1 MFKILYQNV
10 KQGFHFKSTANSH
23 FSDFI
28 TFLFAAL
35 QKEKKCNTLSS
46 VSFVLDYRNRD
57 TFVPRIFFV
66 VIVHLCACQSWG
78 ARTGKVQARLKRWK
92 ANFRIVLTEIF
103 SSQTSSLAGHDWRFY
118 CQTQKT
124 VNTWKISWT
133 LIVYRP
139 TAIKFRIRKQTSKPQ
154 TNYCCC
160 LRFRYLTPYWLISRN
175 TITFHKYF
183 WCSRF
188 SEFHSKSS
196 RDNFTA
202 PDMLIIP

>member
-1 MFKILYQNV
+1 MIPYWFLSNRLKFTIFKILYQNI

-28 TFLFAAL
+28 TFLFAAS
-35 QKEKKCNTLSS
+35 QGRKKKCNTLSS

-57 TFVPRIFFV
+57 TFVLRIFFF

-92 ANFRIVLTEIF
+92 ANFRMVLTEIF

-124 VNTWKISWT
+124 VNPWKISGK
-133 LIVYRP
+133 LIVYWP
-139 TAIKFRIRKQTSKPQ
+139 IAIKFRICKLTSKP
-154 TNYCCC
+154 
-160 LRFRYLTPYWLISRN
+160 LLF
-175 TITFHKYF
+175 
-183 WCSRF
+183 
-188 SEFHSKSS
+188 
-196 RDNFTA
+196 A
-202 PDMLIIP
+202 V